1 MRTKCG
7 SPSKGAAQPDI
18 VTSWG
23 AAVTPDSVAA
33 GFGYPRP
40 QMTRDEAST
49 FTSLNGLWEF
59 ELASGFNDPLPVG
72 RTLNQTILVPFPLES
87 CLSGAFQWPAYS
99 QHMFYRVLFDAPAGA
114 AKGLS
119 TLLHFGAVDWNATAY
134 LNGAQ
139 LGAPHLG
146 GFDAFSFD
154 VTAALQ
160 PAGNELI
167 VRVFDPSNEGAQP
180 NGKQR
185 ISAISGPGG
194 DTYTPS
200 SGIWQTS
207 WLESVPAYHVSGL
220 KLRGDLENL
229 HLSVEAAPADMTFTF
244 AVEVFFANVSV
255 ANGTGSAGAGVE
267 LVLPIPSPQLWT
279 PAAPNLYEVIVTL
292 MDPGAAPAFTP
303 VDAVGSYFGM
313 RTSALIV
320 PASTPNITRPA
331 LNGAPLIFAG
341 WLDQSFWPDG
351 QFAAPSDDA
360 LRSDLQAV
368 KDFGLNAVRL
378 HQKINPQRWYLW
390 ADRLGVAVMQ
400 DFVQK
405 YGGASPATVDLFLH
419 DAKAAVDALYSHP
432 SVVQWE
438 IFNEDDCWQMFDVV
452 AVHAWLRAYDPY
464 RLIDTQSGPDGR
476 DSMTNRNA
484 SDVSDGH
491 SYPAP
496 RLPMSVPGKYHMMGE
511 L

>member
-1 MRTKCG
+1 M
-7 SPSKGAAQPDI
+7 
-18 VTSWG
+18 
-23 AAVTPDSVAA
+23 
-33 GFGYPRP
+33 
-40 QMTRDEAST
+40 
-49 FTSLNGLWEF
+49 
-59 ELASGFNDPLPVG
+59 
-72 RTLNQTILVPFPLES
+72 
-87 CLSGAFQWPAYS
+87 
-99 QHMFYRVLFDAPAGA
+99 
-114 AKGLS
+114 
-119 TLLHFGAVDWNATAY
+119 
-134 LNGAQ
+134 
-139 LGAPHLG
+139 
-146 GFDAFSFD
+146 
-154 VTAALQ
+154 TAALQ